1 MKKPFDPPTSPLP
14 GPGHLFR
21 GEVVYLFSGLCVFQC
36 IYHQVSLLKRVYS
49 SVGRGREKKNS
60 WSVKLEAS
68 SQQVTCWRM
77 NKCPLIYREG
87 FSDDVMDT
95 FRVFFC
101 ESEKK
106 MEKR

>member
-1 MKKPFDPPTSPLP
+1 MFIPAW
-14 GPGHLFR
+14 G
-21 GEVVYLFSGLCVFQC
+21 GEGG
-36 IYHQVSLLKRVYS
+36 K
-49 SVGRGREKKNS
+49 KKNS

-95 FRVFFC
+95 FRVFFVRVR
-101 ESEKK
+101 KK
-106 MEKR
+106 TGKKVMKSDSVIRTDSWSSSRMVIIKIMC